1 MNSMMNST
9 GNIMVK
15 ALAIACCG
23 MALSLGGF
31 QASAKADEINIYSY
45 RAQVLLQPFLDA
57 YSAETGTKFNVVH
70 APKGLLQRLKSEGA
84 NSPADMV
91 LTVDVS
97 RIAAL
102 ADEGVFDP
110 LSDATIRQNVPSYLR
125 DDSAGWTA
133 LSLRARVVAISKN
146 RVAEGEITRIEDLAD
161 PKWEGRICTRKG
173 SHVYNRAL
181 LASLIAHHGSDEAT
195 KWAEAL
201 VQNLARKPQG
211 NDRAQAKA
219 IWSGECDVAIMN
231 SYYVGKM
238 KFNNKE
244 TEQQAWADAIK
255 VVYLNQ
261 NDRGQHVN
269 ISAGGVLKSAKNKEA
284 ATDFLAWLTTDKA
297 QKIYA
302 DINFEYPVHANVT
315 PHEEVASWGSFK
327 MDELPISEIAKNSPE
342 AQLIIDRV
350 RW

>member
-1 MNSMMNST
+1 MRSYIKT
-9 GNIMVK
+9 TAT
-15 ALAIACCG
+15 ALLGVAI
-23 MALSLGGF
+23 SFGGF
-31 QASAKADEINIYSY
+31 QTLAKPDEINIYSY
-45 RAQVLLQPFLDA
+45 RAQMLLQPFLDA
-57 YSAETGTKFNVVH
+57 YSAETGTSFNVVH
-70 APKGLLQRLKSEGA
+70 APKGLLQRLRSEGA

-102 ADEGVFDP
+102 ADEGVFEP
-110 LSDATIRQNVPSYLR
+110 LSDTTIRQNVPAYLR

-133 LSLRARVVAISKN
+133 LSLRARVVAISHE

-181 LASLIAHHGSDEAT
+181 LASLIAHHGSAEAT

-201 VQNLARKPQG
+201 VDNLARKPQG

-219 IWSGECDVAIMN
+219 IWAGECDVAIMN

-244 TEQQAWADAIK
+244 TEQQDWAEAIQ

-261 NDRGQHVN
+261 ADRGQHVN
-269 ISAGGVLKSAKNKEA
+269 ISAGGVLKNAKNKEA
-284 ATDFLAWLTTDKA
+284 ATAFLGWLTTEKA

-302 DINFEYPVHANVT
+302 DINFEYPVVASVQ
-315 PHEEVASWGSFK
+315 PHEEVASWGKFK

>member
-1 MNSMMNST
+1 MRSYIKT
-9 GNIMVK
+9 TIT
-15 ALAIACCG
+15 ALLGVAISFA
-23 MALSLGGF
+23 GF
-31 QASAKADEINIYSY
+31 QTLAKADEINIYSY
-45 RAQVLLQPFLDA
+45 RAQMLLQPFLDA
-57 YSAETGTKFNVVH
+57 YSAETGTSFNVVH
-70 APKGLLQRLKSEGA
+70 APKGLLQRLRSEGA

-102 ADEGVFDP
+102 ADEGVFEP
-110 LSDATIRQNVPSYLR
+110 LSDTIIRQNVPAYLR
-125 DDSAGWTA
+125 DDTAGWTA
-133 LSLRARVVAISKN
+133 LSLRARVVAISN
-146 RVAEGEITRIEDLAD
+146 ERVAEGEIARIEDLAD

-181 LASLIAHHGSDEAT
+181 LASLIAHHGSEAAT

-201 VQNLARKPQG
+201 VDNLARKPQG

-219 IWSGECDVAIMN
+219 IWAGECDVAIMN

-244 TEQQAWADAIK
+244 TEQQDWAEAIQ

-261 NDRGQHVN
+261 TDRGQHVN
-269 ISAGGVLKSAKNKEA
+269 ISAGGVLKNAKNKEA
-284 ATDFLAWLTTDKA
+284 ATAFLGWLTTDKA

-302 DINFEYPVHANVT
+302 DINFEYPVVASVQ
-315 PHEEVASWGSFK
+315 PHEEVASWGKFK

>member
-1 MNSMMNST
+1 MRSYIKT
-9 GNIMVK
+9 TVT
-15 ALAIACCG
+15 ALLGVAI
-23 MALSLGGF
+23 SFGGF
-31 QASAKADEINIYSY
+31 QTLAKADEINIYSY
-45 RAQVLLQPFLDA
+45 RAQMLLQPFLDA
-57 YSAETGTKFNVVH
+57 YSAETGTNFNVVH
-70 APKGLLQRLKSEGA
+70 APKGLLQRLRSEGA

-102 ADEGVFDP
+102 ADEGVFEP
-110 LSDATIRQNVPSYLR
+110 LSDTIIRQNVPAYLR
-125 DDSAGWTA
+125 DDTAGWTA
-133 LSLRARVVAISKN
+133 LSLRARVVAISN
-146 RVAEGEITRIEDLAD
+146 ERVAEGEITRIEDLAD

-181 LASLIAHHGSDEAT
+181 LASLIAHHGSEAAT

-201 VQNLARKPQG
+201 VDNLARKPQG

-219 IWSGECDVAIMN
+219 IWAGECDVAIMN

-244 TEQQAWADAIK
+244 TEQQDWAEAIQ

-261 NDRGQHVN
+261 ADRGQHVN
-269 ISAGGVLKSAKNKEA
+269 ISAGGVLKNAKNKEA
-284 ATDFLAWLTTDKA
+284 ATAFLGWLTTDKA

-302 DINFEYPVHANVT
+302 DINFEYPVVASVQ
-315 PHEEVASWGSFK
+315 PHEEVASWGKFK

>member
-1 MNSMMNST
+1 MRSYIKT
-9 GNIMVK
+9 TIT
-15 ALAIACCG
+15 ALLGVAISFA
-23 MALSLGGF
+23 GF
-31 QASAKADEINIYSY
+31 QTLAKADEINIYSY
-45 RAQVLLQPFLDA
+45 RAQMLLQPFLDA
-57 YSAETGTKFNVVH
+57 YSAETGTSFNVVH
-70 APKGLLQRLKSEGA
+70 APKGLLQRLRSEGA

-102 ADEGVFDP
+102 ADEGVFEP
-110 LSDATIRQNVPSYLR
+110 LSDTIIRQNVPAYLR
-125 DDSAGWTA
+125 DDTAGWTA
-133 LSLRARVVAISKN
+133 LSLRARVVAISN
-146 RVAEGEITRIEDLAD
+146 ERVAEGEITRIEDLAD

-181 LASLIAHHGSDEAT
+181 LASLIAHHGSEAAT

-201 VQNLARKPQG
+201 VDNLARKPQG

-219 IWSGECDVAIMN
+219 IWAGECDVAIMN

-244 TEQQAWADAIK
+244 TEQQDWAEAIQ

-261 NDRGQHVN
+261 ADRGQHVN
-269 ISAGGVLKSAKNKEA
+269 ISAGGVLKNAKNKEA
-284 ATDFLAWLTTDKA
+284 ATAFLGWLTTDKA

-302 DINFEYPVHANVT
+302 DINFEYPVVASVQ
-315 PHEEVASWGSFK
+315 PHEEVASWGKFK